1 MGTKPK
7 PPAAPDPVALANAQA
22 DANTRTAQEQQRL
35 NLINTSGPNGGVRY
49 EADPTAPGGYRQVT
63 ELGGV
68 SQQINDVAGQQIGR
82 VNTALQ
88 TPLNTEGLPGLQS
101 MDAATR
107 QRYEDAAYAGA
118 TRRLDPQFARAESSL
133 DAKLAAQG
141 LGENSTATRTLRQD
155 FARDRTDAYGEAQRG
170 AVAQGLQAGTTEGTF
185 NNTARQQGLTE
196 RAYQQNEP
204 INQLSALLSGGQVTA
219 PQGIGYTPTSVGQTD
234 VIGANALSL
243 SQQNQNANRAQ
254 QGLSSGLGGLF
265 SLGTSAI
272 GLNPFGWGR

>member
-1 MGTKPK
+1 MGSKRQPT
-7 PPAAPDPVALANAQA
+7 APDPVALASAQGA
-22 DANTRTAQEQQRL
+22 ANTATAQEQQRL
-35 NLINTSGPNGGVRY
+35 NMVSTSGPNGTVRW
-49 EADPTAPGGYRQVT
+49 EADASAPGGYRQVT

-68 SQQINDVAGQQIGR
+68 NAQINDVAGQQIGR

-101 MDAATR
+101 MDPATR

-118 TRRLDPQFARAESSL
+118 TRRLDPQFARAESTL

-141 LGENSTATRTLRQD
+141 LGENSSATRTARQD
-155 FARDRTDAYGEAQRG
+155 FARDKTDAYGEAQRG

-204 INQLSALLSGGQVTA
+204 INQLSALLNGGQVSA
-219 PQGIGYTPTSVGQTD
+219 PQGIAYTPTSVGQTD
-234 VIGANALSL
+234 VLGANALSL
-243 SQQNQNANRAQ
+243 NQQNQNYQNSSANRNA
-254 QGLSSGLGGLF
+254 LLGGLF
-265 SLGTSAI
+265 SLGSA
-272 GLNPFGWGR
+272 GLGTFGR